1 MANGEA
7 LTDEGRKKLEEEL
20 AWREGE
26 HRTEIVERIKVARDF
41 GDLSEN
47 SEFDDAKEEQAK
59 NEARIREIR
68 NTLAQVAEFDAAG
81 ILGATLGSTVTV
93 VDADGEIHDFTL
105 VGSRETNS
113 LENRISMESRWLRLV
128 GHEWARPSRSC
139 CRPARRV
146 LTPLRRS
153 RARPRVERRAE
164 CMLLGREPRGAFWFA
179 ALTGSH
185 RGDSVCGY
193 SGVAPRRFG
202 LRLQRGRTEFYMTF
216 WAHGAHR

>member
-93 VDADGEIHDFTL
+93 VDADGEVHDFTL

-113 LENRISMESRWLRLV
+113 LENRISMESPVAPPWWAMR
-128 GHEWARPSRSC
+128 WARPSRSC
-139 CRPARRV
+139 CRLARRV

-164 CMLLGREPRGAFWFA
+164 CMLPGTARPRGAFWFA
-179 ALTGSH
+179 ALAGPH
-185 RGDSVCGY
+185 RGDLVCGS
-193 SGVAPRRFG
+193 SGVAPSF
-202 LRLQRGRTEFYMTF
+202 T
-216 WAHGAHR
+216 

>member
-93 VDADGEIHDFTL
+93 VNAESANVLPRGTESTRHLKSCVPSMVLHARMKPCPRASIDELIESTASEHTYTMFLCPRLIRCCAD
-105 VGSRETNS
+105 
-113 LENRISMESRWLRLV
+113 ENMPSSSSMEIVASK
-128 GHEWARPSRSC
+128 PSC
-139 CRPARRV
+139 DGV
-146 LTPLRRS
+146 LMPMIGT
-153 RARPRVERRAE
+153 
-164 CMLLGREPRGAFWFA
+164 
-179 ALTGSH
+179 
-185 RGDSVCGY
+185 
-193 SGVAPRRFG
+193 
-202 LRLQRGRTEFYMTF
+202 
-216 WAHGAHR
+216 

>member
-7 LTDEGRKKLEEEL
+7 LTNEGRKKLEEEL

-93 VDADGEIHDFTL
+93 VDADGEVHDFTL

-113 LENRISMESRWLRLV
+113 LENRISMESPVGSALV
-128 GHEWARPSRSC
+128 GHGSS
-139 CRPARRV
+139 
-146 LTPLRRS
+146 
-153 RARPRVERRAE
+153 AE
-164 CMLLGREPRGAFWFA
+164 PNACSLGPRGLGELFGSRRWRGRIEAIRFA
-179 ALTGSH
+179 VPAGSH
-185 RGDSVCGY
+185 RVLHDVLGTWGPQIARSNKI
-193 SGVAPRRFG
+193 
-202 LRLQRGRTEFYMTF
+202 
-216 WAHGAHR
+216 

>member
-81 ILGATLGSTVTV
+81 ILGATLGSTGTV
-93 VDADGEIHDFTL
+93 VDADGEVHDFTL

-113 LENRISMESRWLRLV
+113 LENRISMESPVGSALV
-128 GHEWARPSRSC
+128 GHEVGETVEVVLPSGKTRAYTITKIAR
-139 CRPARRV
+139 
-146 LTPLRRS
+146 
-153 RARPRVERRAE
+153 
-164 CMLLGREPRGAFWFA
+164 
-179 ALTGSH
+179 
-185 RGDSVCGY
+185 
-193 SGVAPRRFG
+193 
-202 LRLQRGRTEFYMTF
+202 
-216 WAHGAHR
+216 

>member
-93 VDADGEIHDFTL
+93 VDADGEVHDFTL

-113 LENRISMESRWLRLV
+113 LENRISMESPVGSALV
-128 GHEWARPSRSC
+128 GHEVGETVEVVLPSGKTRTYTITKI
-139 CRPARRV
+139 A
-146 LTPLRRS
+146 

-164 CMLLGREPRGAFWFA
+164 CMLPGTARPRGAFWFA
-179 ALTGSH
+179 ALAGPH

-193 SGVAPRRFG
+193 SGVAPSF
-202 LRLQRGRTEFYMTF
+202 T
-216 WAHGAHR
+216 

>member
-1 MANGEA
+1 MDVSQIV
-7 LTDEGRKKLEEEL
+7 LTAEGRKKLEEEL

-113 LENRISMESRWLRLV
+113 LENRISMESPVGSALV
-128 GHEWARPSRSC
+128 GHEVGETVEVVLPSGKTRTYTITKIAR
-139 CRPARRV
+139 
-146 LTPLRRS
+146 
-153 RARPRVERRAE
+153 
-164 CMLLGREPRGAFWFA
+164 
-179 ALTGSH
+179 
-185 RGDSVCGY
+185 
-193 SGVAPRRFG
+193 
-202 LRLQRGRTEFYMTF
+202 
-216 WAHGAHR
+216 